1 MEQMPDWALW
11 GVVGV
16 AFLAGYSLVSFVMKR
31 VKELQNRPSM
41 MEDLFRESP
50 DASGNRQSSVTLP
63 TAEADAGQ
71 SKEQPQ
77 SGPDTIKP

>member
-1 MEQMPDWALW
+1 MPDWALW
-11 GVVGV
+11 GIVGV

-50 DASGNRQSSVTLP
+50 DAGGSGRTSVTLP
-63 TAEADAGQ
+63 PAEADAGQ
-71 SKEQPQ
+71 SKEQPK
-77 SGPDTIKP
+77 SGPETLNPG